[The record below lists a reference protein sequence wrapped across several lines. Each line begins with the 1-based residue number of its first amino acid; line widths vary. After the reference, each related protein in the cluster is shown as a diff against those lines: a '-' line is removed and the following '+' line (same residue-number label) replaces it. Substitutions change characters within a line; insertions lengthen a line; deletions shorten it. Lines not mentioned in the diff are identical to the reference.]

1 MKKIL
6 FLTSL
11 SLLMFAKATASPICN
26 FNCPGT
32 FSVGADWLYW
42 KGDESGLIYGAE
54 VDVVAPTIDTID
66 VTSQAL
72 QPNFEY
78 SSGFRINIDY
88 LTQQKD
94 WTFSGSYT
102 HMPLRGVNDLN
113 LSGMSSFDFASLF
126 NVNFPLLSILEGAL
140 LTDLNSHW
148 NADINYFDLTA
159 ARTFTV
165 CQWLDVSPFI
175 GIRGFWMN
183 QTFELD
189 GVGQAEL
196 IVGDVAFDS
205 SMKSNFGVGGLEGG
219 LTSSLKLGY
228 GFSIDALFGASL
240 LYGPSNDK
248 GNLEIVIDDDAEN
261 FFSFKNSRN
270 ITVASVD
277 TFIGL
282 TYAACAMCV
291 DFDIHAGWEH
301 HVIYG
306 TNNFSFNGAGNYT
319 TLQGLTL
326 GANVRF

>member
-54 VDVVAPTIDTID
+54 VDVETPTVDTID
-66 VTSQAL
+66 ITSHAL
-72 QPNFEY
+72 QPNFQY
-78 SSGFRINIDY
+78 MSGFRINVDY
-88 LTQQKD
+88 LTQKKD

-113 LSGMSSFDFASLF
+113 LEGMTSFDFATLF

-140 LTDLNSHW
+140 FSDLNAHW
-148 NADINYFDLTA
+148 SADINYFDLTA
-159 ARTFTV
+159 SRNFEV

-175 GIRGFWMN
+175 GIRGFWMC
-183 QTFELD
+183 QTFALD
-189 GVGQAEL
+189 GIGSSDIIAA
-196 IVGDVAFDS
+196 DVEFDS
-205 SMKSNFGVGGLEGG
+205 AMRSNFGVGGLEGG
-219 LTSSLKLGY
+219 ITSSLKLGY
-228 GFSIDALFGASL
+228 GFSIDALFGGSL

-248 GNLEIVIDDDAEN
+248 GNLVVAIDDAEN
-261 FFSFKNSRN
+261 FLEFHTSKN
-270 ITVASVD
+270 ITIASVD
-277 TFIGL
+277 AFIGL